1 MLAGLKKANALALMA
16 SLPVAVGAAMLVAL
30 PPSSGVALA
39 ASATASDWTKAV
51 MSWKDRPLR
60 SGQKPVT
67 IILWD
72 VWDGPRYELAER
84 LVKDFEAAYPWI
96 KVSRQLHTTWGITT
110 KFTATLAGGS
120 PPDVVMLPRTDIPS
134 FIDAG
139 ALVPL
144 DSFMVE
150 RKVTKDIFFPADIG
164 SFLVNGKTWALPTPS
179 GGATNFLV
187 IYNRDRFEEA
197 GLPDRAPLT
206 WQEFASFS
214 QKLVEFKDGQLV
226 RYGGQMSRHPQL
238 FLPMLYSNAGEYI
251 SRDLRKITFDSSEG
265 VEALGFAV
273 SFTNQVNRGKA
284 QIDRIYSRFAN
295 TAPFYSGVEAI
306 WWTNVSA
313 FFWID
318 DQAKGIRYGIGSM
331 PYNANNPKAESHGV
345 VEGGWGYVLP
355 ETGNDARK
363 YAAFLLL
370 EWFTVEREGA
380 GWFMLQQKRPS
391 PVIAYNLNPDY
402 LKVNP
407 LWPQV
412 IKVMEKDV
420 TIPITPVHR
429 DIQQAYYTAWNQ
441 AMTGDLSP
449 EDALKQA
456 AAKAQQR
463 LDEYWKS
470 RK

>member
-1 MLAGLKKANALALMA
+1 MLARFEKATTLVLIV
-16 SLPVAVGAAMLVAL
+16 SVSVAVWAAITT
-30 PPSSGVALA
+30 PSSSGVALA
-39 ASATASDWTKAV
+39 ASSTSSDWTKAV
-51 MSWKDRPLR
+51 MSWKERPLR

-67 IILWD
+67 ITLWD
-72 VWDGPRYELAER
+72 VWDGPRQELADK
-84 LVKDFEAAYPWI
+84 LVEDFEAAYPWI
-96 KVSRQLHTTWGITT
+96 RVSRQVHTTWGITT

-120 PPDVVMLPRTDIPS
+120 PPDVVMLPRTEIPS

-139 ALVPL
+139 ALVSL
-144 DSFMVE
+144 DGFMAE

-164 SFLVNGKTWALPTPS
+164 SFIVSGKTWALPTPS
-179 GGATNFLV
+179 GGATNFLL
-187 IYNRDRFEEA
+187 IYNRDRFEEV

-214 QKLVEFKDGQLV
+214 QKLVEFRNGQLV
-226 RYGGQMSRHPQL
+226 RYGGHMSQLPQL

-251 SRDLRKITFDSSEG
+251 SSDRREITFNSAEG
-265 VEALGFAV
+265 VDALMFAV
-273 SFTNQVNRGKA
+273 KFTNQVNRGKT
-284 QIDRIYSRFAN
+284 QIDQIWSRFAN
-295 TAPFYSGVEAI
+295 SAPFYSGVEAM
-306 WWTNVSA
+306 WWNNVSA

-318 DQAKGIRYGIGSM
+318 ERAKGIRYGIGSM
-331 PYNANNPKAESHGV
+331 PYNASNPKAESHGV

-355 ETGNDARK
+355 ETGDAARK

-370 EWFTVEREGA
+370 EWFTVEREAA

-402 LKVNP
+402 LKINP

-420 TIPITPVHR
+420 TIPLTPVHGQ
-429 DIQQAYYTAWNQ
+429 IQQAYYNAWNQ
-441 AMTGDLSP
+441 AMAGQLSP
-449 EDALKQA
+449 EDALNQA
-456 AAKAQQR
+456 AAQAQLR
-463 LDEYWKS
+463 LDEYWKN